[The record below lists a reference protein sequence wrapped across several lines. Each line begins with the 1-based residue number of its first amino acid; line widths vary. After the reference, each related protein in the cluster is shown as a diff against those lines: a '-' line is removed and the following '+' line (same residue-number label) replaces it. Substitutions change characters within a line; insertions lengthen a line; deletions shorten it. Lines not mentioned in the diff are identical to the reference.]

1 MQIRPQPTGFE
12 RSASRL
18 WATVA
23 AVLPRFEL
31 QQAQPRYDDWI
42 ALPLAG
48 RRLAESQAGV
58 LTRAQLL
65 ACGVTRGAIDAG
77 LRARRWRA
85 VGRHVIVLSN
95 GPLTA
100 AQRAWAAVLL
110 FEKPAA
116 LVGLSA
122 AAAAGLAG
130 FEPDRVHVIVPHDTH
145 AAAPGWVRIHE
156 SRRFGPDDVSHG
168 SGPPRTTAA
177 RSIVDAATWS
187 DRPRRACAILC
198 AGVQQRLATVHQL
211 ETELKRAGRV
221 RHVAIMRAILGD
233 IGGGGHT
240 LAEIDLGPLALLAG
254 LGPPRRQVLR
264 REAGGRARYVDAEF
278 DLPDGTVLVVEIDGA
293 VHLQPKSYWDD
304 MDRQNEIVIDG
315 SPVLRFASLGVRL
328 RERRVVDQLHRMR
341 VAHTP
346 RPL

>member
-1 MQIRPQPTGFE
+1 M
-12 RSASRL
+12 
-18 WATVA
+18 
-23 AVLPRFEL
+23 
-31 QQAQPRYDDWI
+31 
-42 ALPLAG
+42 
-48 RRLAESQAGV
+48 

-65 ACGVTRGAIDAG
+65 GCGLTPGAIDAE

-95 GPLTA
+95 GPLSD
-100 AQRAWAAVLL
+100 AQRAWVAVLM

-122 AAAAGLAG
+122 ATAAGLTG
-130 FEPDRVHVIVPHDTH
+130 FAPERVHVVVPHDTH
-145 AAAPGWVRIHE
+145 VVAPGWVRIHE
-156 SRRFGPDDVSHG
+156 SRRFRPGDVSRG
-168 SGPPRTTAA
+168 SGPPRTTPA
-177 RSIVDAATWS
+177 RSIIDAATWS
-187 DRPRRACAILC
+187 SRPRRACAILC
-198 AGVQQRLATVHQL
+198 AGVQQRLVTADQL
-211 ETELKRAGRV
+211 ETELRRAGRV
-221 RHVAIMRAILGD
+221 RHAAIMRAILGD

-240 LAEIDLGPLALLAG
+240 LAEIDLGPVVLLAG
-254 LGPPRRQVLR
+254 LALPRRQVLR
-264 REAGGRARYVDAEF
+264 REPGGRARYVDAEF

-328 RERRVVDQLHRMR
+328 REARVVDQLRRMR